1 MPNYT
6 YRAVW
11 DARRGEYLAE
21 CLEFPREEAR
31 GPSAQEAIAGI
42 ERAVE
47 VQLAERE
54 EFGLD
59 PPDSLSDREYSG
71 TFVIRTSAMLHR
83 RMTIEAA
90 EQGVSMNQWV
100 VSKLSDRPIKLGFND
115 LFD

>member
-11 DARRGEYLAE
+11 DVVRGEYVAQ

-31 GPSAQEAIAGI
+31 APTPLEAIAGI
-42 ERAVE
+42 EKAVE
-47 VQLAERE
+47 IQLAERE
-54 EFGLD
+54 EFELE
-59 PPDSLSDREYSG
+59 PPESLSDRRYSG
-71 TFVIRTSAMLHR
+71 TFVVRTSAMLHR
-83 RMTIEAA
+83 RMAIEAA
-90 EQGVSMNQWV
+90 EQGVSMNQWI